1 MSDHLT
7 TDALSGRLSE
17 EERAQGFVRP
27 VRRSY
32 RHAGCDTIT
41 TLDDERSEA
50 YARWPKF
57 YPKLFGAAWCA
68 TCQMHCPVGEFFWT
82 ADGEVVGS

>member
-1 MSDHLT
+1 MS
-7 TDALSGRLSE
+7 
-17 EERAQGFVRP
+17 AQGFVRP

-57 YPKLFGAAWCA
+57 YPKLYGAAWCD
-68 TCQMHCPVGEFFWT
+68 TCRMHRPVGEFVWT
-82 ADGEVVGS
+82 ADGKVVGS